1 MMWTQVSGGRPGRVL
16 GAFLAA
22 AAVTLVGGCTSSPPQ
37 VTLVVSADHVGPGTA
52 VTLSG
57 ALTPAKAGLAV
68 RLESSTG
75 GPFSSTGQAAATD
88 GAGSYSLSF
97 TPSEP
102 GALTLR
108 VEVTDGSDTT
118 RSSAVKL
125 TVLAA
130 STVSAALTGPVEV
143 AVAAKATVTGK
154 VTPAAAGRQVT
165 AQTSTDGTTW
175 TDTAATATTDA
186 AGAYSLRL
194 PTQTAG
200 PLILRISVAAT
211 GSAAQGASGLLRLY
225 VADYKA
231 AGAHY
236 LACVKPDNA
245 AIDVNVNATNAF
257 NRGAISFTAL
267 KRTNGAQA
275 AADRAEI
282 VCMHSYLWP
291 PSVAGLIADFQ
302 AQDAVDADYE
312 NQASR
317 AKNLTDY
324 NAIGNATTWTT
335 AVNEIGGDAAKIR
348 RLLGLPARS

>member
-1 MMWTQVSGGRPGRVL
+1 MRWTQVSGGGPGRVL
-16 GAFLAA
+16 GAFLAT
-22 AAVTLVGGCTSSPPQ
+22 AAVALLGGCTSSPPQ
-37 VTLVVSADHVGPGTA
+37 VTLVASADHVGPGTA

-130 STVSAALTGPVEV
+130 STVSAALTGPAEV
-143 AVAAKATVTGK
+143 AVATKATVTGK

-175 TDTAATATTDA
+175 TNTSATATTDA

-200 PLILRISVAAT
+200 PLILRVSVAAT
-211 GSAAQGASGLLRLY
+211 GSAAQGASGPLRLY

-236 LACVKPDNA
+236 LACVKPGNA
-245 AIDVNVNATNAF
+245 ALDVNSKAISSYNSGT
-257 NRGAISFTAL
+257 ISFTAL
-267 KRTNGAQA
+267 KRTDGALA
-275 AADRAEI
+275 VAERAEI
-282 VCMHSYLWP
+282 ACMHSYVWP
-291 PSVAGLIADFQ
+291 PSVAALQADFQ
-302 AQDAVDADYE
+302 GQDAVDADNE
-312 NQASR
+312 VQLSR
-317 AKNLTDY
+317 AKTPAIYGQLNADPSLAATY
-324 NAIGNATTWTT
+324 NAVLN
-335 AVNEIGGDAAKIR
+335 DAAKIR